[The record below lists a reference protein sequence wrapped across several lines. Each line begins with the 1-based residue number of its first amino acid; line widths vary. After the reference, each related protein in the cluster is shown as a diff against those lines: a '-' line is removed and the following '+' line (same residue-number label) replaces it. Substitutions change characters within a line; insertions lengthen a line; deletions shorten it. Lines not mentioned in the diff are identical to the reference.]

1 MSENEIAAV
10 VVDAAYKVFRAFGP
24 GLLES
29 AYRAMLK
36 HELQRRG
43 LRVQAEAPVPLLY
56 ESMRVEVAFRIDLL
70 VEDSVIV
77 ELKSIEHTSPVHRK
91 QVLTYLK
98 LTHKRLGLLINFGEA
113 SFRQAVTRLV
123 NQLPE

>member
-1 MSENEIAAV
+1 MSENEIAAI

-29 AYRAMLK
+29 AYRAMLG
-36 HELQRRG
+36 HELRKRG
-43 LRVQAEAPVPLLY
+43 LLVEVEVPVPLVY
-56 ESMRVEVAFRIDLL
+56 EGMRVEVAFRIDLL
-70 VEDSVIV
+70 VERLVIV

-98 LTHKRLGLLINFGEA
+98 ITHKRVGLLINFGA
-113 SFRQAVTRLV
+113 VSFRQAVTRLV